1 MRDMERLCE
10 IIEEELGKIA
20 DKGLNTGNL
29 ETAYKLIDMYKD
41 MKNTKYWDTK
51 AEYYMAVL
59 SEMQSGNSYNYSMAM
74 DEDGHSMRRHR
85 DSMGRYAREDGYD
98 RGNSYGGNSYNY
110 DRENS
115 MNARSGNYWHDPN
128 DRNYEKY
135 MDYKKSYRSGEKSA
149 DCKQRMIDALER
161 HMDNLTEEIG
171 ELSRD
176 ADCGEE
182 RQVLQKYISKLR
194 NMM

>member
-59 SEMQSGNSYNYSMAM
+59 SEMQGGNSYNYSMAM

-85 DSMGRYAREDGYD
+85 DSMGQYAREDGYD
-98 RGNSYGGNSYNY
+98 RGNSYGY

-115 MNARSGNYWHDPN
+115 MNARGGNYWHDPN

-135 MDYKKSYRSGEKSA
+135 MDYKKSYRSGDKSS
-149 DCKQRMIDALER
+149 DCKQRMLDALER
-161 HMDNLTEEIG
+161 HLEKLTAEVGEI
-171 ELSRD
+171 SRD
-176 ADCGEE
+176 SDCMEE
-182 RQVLQKYISKLR
+182 REQVTRFIDKLKR
-194 NMM
+194 MM

>member
-1 MRDMERLCE
+1 
-10 IIEEELGKIA
+10 
-20 DKGLNTGNL
+20 
-29 ETAYKLIDMYKD
+29 MYKD

-59 SEMQSGNSYNYSMAM
+59 SEMQGGNSYSMAM

-110 DRENS
+110 DRNNS
-115 MNARSGNYWHDPN
+115 MRGRGYSMSDGDEDYQ
-128 DRNYEKY
+128 RY
-135 MDYKKSYRSGEKSA
+135 MDSKRSYRSGEKSA
-149 DCKQRMIDALER
+149 DCKQRMVDALER
-161 HMDNLTEEIG
+161 HMDKLTEEIG
-171 ELSRD
+171 ELSKD
-176 ADCGEE
+176 ADCIEE
-182 RQVLQKYISKLR
+182 RKVVERYINKLR

>member
-41 MKNTKYWDTK
+41 MKNTKYWEK
-51 AEYYMAVL
+51 KGEYYMTVL
-59 SEMQSGNSYNYSMAM
+59 DEMRGGNSYSMAM

-98 RGNSYGGNSYNY
+98 RGNSYGGNSYGY
-110 DRENS
+110 DRNNS
-115 MNARSGNYWHDPN
+115 MRGRGYSMSGGDEDYQ
-128 DRNYEKY
+128 RY
-135 MDYKKSYRSGEKSA
+135 MDSKRSYRSGDKSS

-161 HMDNLTEEIG
+161 HLDKLTDEIG

-176 ADCGEE
+176 SDCTEE
-182 RQVLQKYISKLR
+182 KNTIMRYVDKLKR
-194 NMM
+194 MM

>member
-1 MRDMERLCE
+1 MNECTRLCRIVE
-10 IIEEELGKIA
+10 DEMGKIA

-29 ETAYKLIDMYKD
+29 ETAFKLIDMYDK
-41 MKNTKYWDTK
+41 TKHVDYMDKK

-59 SEMQSGNSYNYSMAM
+59 EEMRGGSSFSMAM

-98 RGNSYGGNSYNY
+98 RGNSYGY

-115 MNARSGNYWHDPN
+115 MNARGGNYWHDPN

-149 DCKQRMIDALER
+149 DCKQRMVDALER
-161 HMDNLTEEIG
+161 HMDKLTEEIG
-171 ELSRD
+171 ELSKD
-176 ADCGEE
+176 ADCIEE
-182 RQVLQKYISKLR
+182 RKVVERYINKLR

>member
-41 MKNTKYWDTK
+41 MKNTKYWEK
-51 AEYYMAVL
+51 KGEYYMTVL
-59 SEMQSGNSYNYSMAM
+59 DEMRGGNSYSMAM

-98 RGNSYGGNSYNY
+98 RGNSYGGNSYGY
-110 DRENS
+110 DRNSRERGYSMTGGDDYDRYMENK
-115 MNARSGNYWHDPN
+115 R
-128 DRNYEKY
+128 
-135 MDYKKSYRSGEKSA
+135 SYRSGDKSS

-161 HMDNLTEEIG
+161 HLDKLTAEVGEI
-171 ELSRD
+171 SRD
-176 ADCGEE
+176 SDCMEE
-182 RQVLQKYISKLR
+182 REQVTRFIDKLKR
-194 NMM
+194 MM

>member
-59 SEMQSGNSYNYSMAM
+59 GEMQGGNSYNYSMAM

-98 RGNSYGGNSYNY
+98 LGNSYGGNSYNY
-110 DRENS
+110 DRNNS
-115 MNARSGNYWHDPN
+115 MRGRGYSMNGGDEDYQR
-128 DRNYEKY
+128 Y
-135 MDYKKSYRSGEKSA
+135 MDSKRSYRSGDKSS
-149 DCKQRMIDALER
+149 DCKQRMLDALER
-161 HMDNLTEEIG
+161 HLEKLTAEVGEI
-171 ELSRD
+171 SRD
-176 ADCGEE
+176 SDCIEE
-182 RQVLQKYISKLR
+182 REQVTRFIDKLKR
-194 NMM
+194 MM